1 MPERPTD
8 QDARDRFIRD
18 WNTNLAVTANAGSG
32 KTTAISERL
41 AAMAESESG
50 AELLGRTAVVTY
62 TNKAAAQIGQK
73 ARAVLQR
80 RTTGAGAAAAL
91 SRLDRAYF
99 GTIHSFC
106 ILLARRHGSTLGIH
120 LNPTLVDE
128 GGEDRYW
135 GEFLEQDPM
144 EFGALG
150 AARVSSFLRHAS
162 LDVIFELAR
171 DLDAATARS
180 LLGGLPPASPPPPPP
195 AALDAILSATARKGP
210 GAAALARNQQA
221 IRKWMRELEEGL
233 DRLPVA
239 VAEGSAAGIEDL
251 YRAFFA
257 PLKDWLALAG
267 GVMAA
272 ELSLRYR
279 SWRTDRGLQTYDDQ
293 VESALSILG
302 DRQMLD
308 RIRAEGWRVILD
320 EAQDTDAS
328 QFSVLVEIARPP
340 GAEEGTWPVG
350 SGPAPR
356 PGHFCMV
363 GDAQQGIY
371 STRADIRNF
380 TNHLA
385 AFAQGSGNELLKF
398 DVTFRVPRSV
408 VRFLNTT
415 LVEAFGPARGF
426 NFGIPPSDG
435 APPPFLQVRYEPLV
449 PGPGN
454 KEGSAWRLALAL
466 GPVSG
471 KRKVGDQRL
480 ADEARQLAGLLA
492 SGGPASVGAS
502 SWGEICILA
511 PRKAWLSIVSEE
523 LRKAGLMTAL
533 QLRRTRNGDIS
544 VYAWLCGL
552 LAVVCDPENTF
563 EWVGVLR
570 EIFCVSDSE
579 IAAAV
584 RGGTGLRWDEPE
596 SYGEP
601 IRLALSVLGP
611 FIGRV
616 DTAGQPLGQF
626 AQDLTRACGLLEKAR
641 AAEPDG
647 TLVEELGRLLA
658 AADELGLGGAGP
670 RAWLRELLEALNEV
684 RAWGRPAADAINLM
698 TSHSAKGLEWPVVIP
713 VGLWRRIGTHEPHGL
728 RLVKEWGGAQRVVLD
743 SEGIAP
749 ASRESVE
756 REWLRENSRLLYVT
770 LTRAK
775 NALVIPWIEGDTP
788 EKFSFGELWGL
799 DPRTLD
805 SLPEQGPAGEEE
817 PDGAAAGADA
827 PAPLAGG
834 TRAPA
839 PDFPRRI
846 LPHALAGSPDMARF
860 SRDESAL
867 DLAPQATDGTDPLDY
882 GKWWHTTLE
891 FLPWAAARDII
902 EEHGRAR
909 IAEAD
914 GKGFGAR
921 AREEWERLLVSEPWR
936 LMGEPRWTRL
946 AEAGIFAPYGA
957 EGWIDGVIDLVL
969 HDAAADELWIVDWKT
984 NQRAVQED
992 DQALL
997 GRLAAEYRG
1006 QLSAYGACASGFFPG
1021 AVVALWI
1028 YSTVAGKWI
1037 RSEGPS

>member
-18 WNTNLAVTANAGSG
+18 WATNLAVAANAGSG

-50 AELLGRTAVVTY
+50 ADLLGKTAVVTY

-73 ARAVLQR
+73 ARTVLLR
-80 RTTGAGAAAAL
+80 RTAGEGGAAAL

-162 LDVIFELAR
+162 LDIIFELAR
-171 DLDAATARS
+171 DLDAATARA
-180 LLGGLPPASPPPPPP
+180 LLGRLPPAAPPPPTA
-195 AALDAILSATARKGP
+195 AALEAILSATARKGP
-210 GAAALARNQQA
+210 GSAALARNQQA
-221 IRKWMRELEEGL
+221 IQKWMRQLEGGL

-239 VAEGSAAGIEDL
+239 VPEGSAAGIEDL
-251 YRAFFA
+251 FRAFFA
-257 PLKDWLALAG
+257 PLKEWLAQAG

-293 VESALSILG
+293 VESALAILG
-302 DRQMLD
+302 DREMLD

-340 GAEEGTWPVG
+340 GAEQGTWPVG

-371 STRADIRNF
+371 SARADIRNF
-380 TNHLA
+380 TEHLA
-385 AFAQGSGNELLKF
+385 AFSRGGGSELLKF

-408 VRFLNTT
+408 VRFLNGT
-415 LVEAFGPARGF
+415 LAEAFGPARDF
-426 NFGIPPSDG
+426 NFGIPPSEG
-435 APPPFLQVRYEPLV
+435 APPPFLQVSYEALV

-454 KEGSAWRLALAL
+454 EEGSAWRLPMAL

-471 KRKVGDQRL
+471 KRKVGDQKL
-480 ADEARQLAGLLA
+480 GDEARQLAELLA
-492 SGGPASVGAS
+492 LGGPASVGAS
-502 SWGEICILA
+502 NWGDICILA

-523 LRKAGLMTAL
+523 LRKAGLRTAL
-533 QLRRTRNGDIS
+533 QLRRTRNGDIP

-570 EIFCVSDSE
+570 EIFCVSDSD

-584 RGGTGLRWDEPE
+584 RGAAGLRWDEPE

-601 IRLALSVLGP
+601 IRSALGLLSP

-616 DTAGQPLGQF
+616 DAAGQSLGQF
-626 AQDLTRACGLLEKAR
+626 AQDLSLACGLAEKAR
-641 AAEPDG
+641 AVEPDG
-647 TLVEELGRLLA
+647 ALVDELGRLLA
-658 AADELGLGGAGP
+658 AADALGLAGAGP

-684 RAWGRPAADAINLM
+684 RAWGRPAGDAINLM

-728 RLVKEWGGAQRVVLD
+728 RLVRERGGARRVVLD
-743 SEGIAP
+743 ADGIAP
-749 ASRESVE
+749 ATRDSGE
-756 REWLRENSRLLYVT
+756 REWLRENARLLYVT

-775 NALVIPWIEGDTP
+775 RALVVPWIGGDTP

-799 DPRTLD
+799 DARALETLPRREAA
-805 SLPEQGPAGEEE
+805 PHFEAG
-817 PDGAAAGADA
+817 GAAAESDGLA
-827 PAPLAGG
+827 PAARDLRG
-834 TRAPA
+834 RA
-839 PDFPRRI
+839 PDFPKRI
-846 LPHALAGSPDMARF
+846 LPHALAGSTDLARF
-860 SRDESAL
+860 ARDEPVLDPAL
-867 DLAPQATDGTDPLDY
+867 QAKDGTDPLDY

-891 FLPWAAARDII
+891 FLPWTAGADVI
-902 EEHGRAR
+902 EVHGN
-909 IAEAD
+909 
-914 GKGFGAR
+914 G
-921 AREEWERLLVSEPWR
+921 
-936 LMGEPRWTRL
+936 RL
-946 AEAGIFAPYGA
+946 AEADAKRFGPRARGEWERFLASEPWGLMRGQRWSRLAESGIFAPYGT
-957 EGWIDGVIDLVL
+957 EGWIDGVIDLAL
-969 HDAAADELWIVDWKT
+969 HDPAANELWIVDWKT
-984 NQRAVQED
+984 NQRAAQED

-997 GRLAAEYRG
+997 GRLASEYRG
-1006 QLSAYGACASGFFPG
+1006 QLSAYGTCASAFFPG
-1021 AVVALWI
+1021 AAVALWI

-1037 RSEGPS
+1037 RAEGPP